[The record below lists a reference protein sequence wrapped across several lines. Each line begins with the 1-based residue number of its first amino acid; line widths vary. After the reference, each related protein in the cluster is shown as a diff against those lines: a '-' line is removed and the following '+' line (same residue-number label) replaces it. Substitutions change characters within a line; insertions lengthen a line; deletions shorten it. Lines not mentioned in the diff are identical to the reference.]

1 MSEQV
6 IKEPVRRD
14 ERQTFRNGQKDAIPV
29 GLGYFAVSFA
39 LGIAMRNVGLSAFAG
54 FIISLLNNASA
65 GEFAGIT
72 MIAAH
77 ASLIETA
84 LMVLAAN
91 ARYFLMSTAF
101 SQKFD
106 EKTSML
112 HRCIIGFVLTDEL
125 FALVIRTIGPL
136 KPQYYYGMMSVA
148 MPGWA
153 FGTMFGVIFGSLLPA
168 RIVSALS
175 VALFAMFLAVI
186 IPTARTNRVILV
198 TVLLGFGFSFLSTIV
213 PVIRDLSEGVR
224 MIGLTIL
231 IAAGA
236 AFLAPVKEDPE

>member
-6 IKEPVRRD
+6 SKEPVRRD

-72 MIAAH
+72 VIAAH

-125 FALVIRTIGPL
+125 FALGIRTIGPL

-148 MPGWA
+148 D
-153 FGTMFGVIFGSLLPA
+153 
-168 RIVSALS
+168 RKS
-175 VALFAMFLAVI
+175 VV
-186 IPTARTNRVILV
+186 
-198 TVLLGFGFSFLSTIV
+198 
-213 PVIRDLSEGVR
+213 
-224 MIGLTIL
+224 
-231 IAAGA
+231 
-236 AFLAPVKEDPE
+236 